1 MVGVKEICALLLA
14 GGIGAG
20 SVVTVQEAV
29 PAIKKASSPKA
40 AKKPAVRK
48 AARRPAVARSS
59 QLNDCPS
66 QVGLL
71 GQNMALPPLPPI
83 DIAPGL
89 PLTETALGLPGGGGG
104 GIAPG
109 GGGSIGGN
117 NLGPTPPDGGSG
129 LVPGVPE
136 TGSWAMLITGFG
148 LIGLAMRR
156 TKGRQ
161 PDAGR

>member
-14 GGIGAG
+14 GGVGAG

-29 PAIKKASSPKA
+29 PAFKQASKPKA

-48 AARRPAVARSS
+48 AASRPAAARTA
-59 QLNDCPS
+59 QINDCPS

-83 DIAPGL
+83 DVAPGL
-89 PLTETALGLPGGGGG
+89 PLTETALGLPGGGG
-104 GIAPG
+104 IMPG
-109 GGGSIGGN
+109 GGGGF
-117 NLGPTPPDGGSG
+117 GGSGVDPSQPGGGGGGGG

-148 LIGLAMRR
+148 LIGLALRR
-156 TKGRQ
+156 TGRQ
-161 PDAGR
+161 PEAER